1 MKPKTSNRN
10 QNRQSDRSSAAFH
23 TGFTLIEMI
32 VSVALVLLMMLMFTE
47 IFQILSGSM
56 TTQRGISENDQ
67 RERLLVTV
75 LQADL
80 DNRTFQYLLPFAN
93 YKDFTT
99 PVDTWPDSKDPRSPE
114 YYKAHRR
121 GYFYI
126 SENDPNDDTDDIL
139 QFTVS
144 TFSDPA
150 QDDDTEGFY
159 YGRANMDHSFISEDN
174 KKLSKHPNQP
184 DADDA
189 QLERIDPVSGKVIT
203 NLTALSSAAEI
214 SYFLRGSNLYRRE
227 LLIREPLTITGVT
240 SSQPENKD
248 GDYFFL
254 RPSSSAP
261 NPLYSDN
268 VDPSC
273 NFWRDFD
280 FSAFRFES
288 IETPGLFSA
297 RFHDLT
303 DLDNSSPSSD
313 YFSLGNPRHR
323 FGFNHITGLSR
334 EYMTSSSLNNPQLFI
349 GRFTHEE
356 TSHPSFNYPQDP
368 MPSSMGGGGNPMD
381 PAGPNLVVNSETRV
395 VELLKNGVRRSEDL
409 VLSNV
414 RSFDIE
420 VFDDQV
426 GGFVDIGDTAL
437 DSTTPIGRFAPS
449 VKQNSAAGNS
459 EWHNVFDTWHP
470 TTAVGSDFD
479 PPYPMLS
486 NASGAPV
493 YDLANQSTQHNPS
506 PLSAIRILIRYE
518 DPSSGQVR
526 QMTLIHPLRSR
537 REE

>member
-1 MKPKTSNRN
+1 MKPKTSNRI

-93 YKDFTT
+93 YKDFTS
-99 PVDTWPDSKDPRSPE
+99 PINTWPNSQDPRSPE

-126 SENDPNDDTDDIL
+126 SENDPDDDTDDIL

-144 TFSDPA
+144 RFSDPN

-159 YGRANMDHSFISEDN
+159 YGRANMDLNAISPIIATAY
-174 KKLSKHPNQP
+174 KKLSDHPNQP
-184 DADDA
+184 DADDG
-189 QLERIDPVSGKVIT
+189 RI
-203 NLTALSSAAEI
+203 TADGTSQSSAVEV

-240 SSQPENKD
+240 NSQPEAAN
-248 GDYFFL
+248 GVPYFL
-254 RPSSSAP
+254 RPGGSVP
-261 NPLYSDN
+261 DPLYSDD
-268 VDPSC
+268 VHSSL

-280 FSAFRFES
+280 FSAFRY
-288 IETPGLFSA
+288 ETPPSGSGIYSA

-303 DLDNSSPSSD
+303 DLDNSSPSTD
-313 YFSLGNPRHR
+313 YFSLGNPRYR
-323 FGFNHITGLSR
+323 FGFNHETGLSR
-334 EYMTSSSLNNPQLFI
+334 EYMTSSSTSNPQLFI

-356 TSHPSFNYPQDP
+356 TSHPDFNYPQDP
-368 MPSSMGGGGNPMD
+368 MPVSQGGGGNPMD
-381 PAGPNLVVNSETRV
+381 PSGPDLIVNHITRV
-395 VELLKNGVRRSEDL
+395 VDSLENGVRRSEDL

-426 GGFVDIGDTAL
+426 GGFVDIGSSALPVTA
-437 DSTTPIGRFAPS
+437 RFAAGA
-449 VKQNSAAGNS
+449 KQNGEAGNS
-459 EWHNVFDTWHP
+459 EKKNVFDTWHP
-470 TTAVGSDFD
+470 NTSVGSDFD

-493 YDLANQSTQHNPS
+493 YDLANQSTEHIPS
-506 PLSAIRILIRYE
+506 PLTAIRILIRYE
-518 DPSSGQVR
+518 DPTSGQVR

-537 REE
+537 SEE